1 MMRRVLLVVSVALV
15 CARFAA
21 AVDKPGVVYKVFQF
35 PADKIPRIDGKTDDW
50 DMVPEQYVIGSDQ
63 LVDTQH
69 NLKHDPKDLDVRV
82 RVGWV
87 KGLNRLY
94 FLYDAYDNYWDFSR
108 LDLHNDMFELVV
120 NADLSGGPF
129 IKDLHPARE
138 IDPWAIY
145 RAVQGVHAQNW
156 HIFTPPGDKD
166 WVMVWGCQQPW
177 IRELPYANAAYSYN
191 FKPGESGRLTLEF
204 YITPFD
210 YASCDGPEHSV
221 EARLTENKLIG
232 MSWAVKDYD
241 DDQSSTSE
249 PRAFWNLSSSV
260 MMYGDASHLVQFR
273 LMPIEPNL
281 RKPVEAQFSL
291 KIVDQDLRVV
301 AFKDLSYG
309 RITSWKW
316 DFGDGTSSAEQHPVH
331 TYPKGGEYIV
341 TLSVEGPE
349 GKARRAKVWD
359 VVLK

>member
-1 MMRRVLLVVSVALV
+1 MLRRLLLTIIVSVAAILP
-15 CARFAA
+15 AGAIE
-21 AVDKPGVVYKVFQF
+21 KPGVVYKVFQF
-35 PADKIPRIDGKTDDW
+35 PADKIPRIDGNTDDW
-50 DMVPEQYVIGSDQ
+50 AIVPDAYVIGMDQ
-63 LVDTQH
+63 LTDTQH
-69 NLKHDPKDLDVRV
+69 GLKPDPKDLDVRV

-94 FLYDAYDNYWDFSR
+94 FLYEAYDNYWDFSR

-129 IKDLHPARE
+129 IRDLHPQRE

-166 WVMVWGCQQPW
+166 WAMVWGCQQPW

-221 EARLTENKLIG
+221 ESRLQENKLIG
-232 MSWAVKDYD
+232 MAWAVKDYD
-241 DDQSSTSE
+241 DPNTPTSE
-249 PRAFWNLSSSV
+249 PRAFWNLSPSV
-260 MMYGDASHLVQFR
+260 YMYGDASRLVTFR
-273 LMPIEPNL
+273 LMPLEE
-281 RKPVEAQFSL
+281 RFHKPVEAQFSL
-291 KIVDQDLRVV
+291 KVVDLERRVV
-301 AFKDLSYG
+301 AFQDLSYG
-309 RITSWKW
+309 NISSWQW
-316 DFGDGTSSAEQHPVH
+316 DFGDGASSAEQHPIH
-331 TYPKGGEYIV
+331 TYLKGGEYIV
-341 TLSVEGPE
+341 TLTVHGPA
-349 GKARRAKVWD
+349 GQSRRAKVWD